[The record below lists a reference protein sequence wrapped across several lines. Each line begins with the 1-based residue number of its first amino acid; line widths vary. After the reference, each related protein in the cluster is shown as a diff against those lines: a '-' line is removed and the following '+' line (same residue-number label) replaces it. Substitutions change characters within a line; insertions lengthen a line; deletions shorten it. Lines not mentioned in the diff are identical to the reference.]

1 MAVIITLLILGH
13 SASTTIK
20 FSTVHHHT
28 QSTISDLLRQTM
40 ATCCCPSLRS
50 HYAHSLRFGHCP
62 HGPFRLKISLHY
74 LQPFFWHDSCW
85 AAVLYILGCRRDT
98 ATNLSVQAG
107 TSPPRP
113 SCCPHDNKYDVDAF
127 RGRNFLPYAIGD
139 RLLYNELALPGIAE
153 CTCVFLLCYLLYIPL
168 VSFDIEPSL
177 LCVFD

>member
-1 MAVIITLLILGH
+1 MSTMAVIITLLILGH

-74 LQPFFWHDSCW
+74 LQLRTQLLVGRKVHPGIVVPLEMRQHSKVH
-85 AAVLYILGCRRDT
+85 ARLYVSIQKQQHQLEI
-98 ATNLSVQAG
+98 VQA
-107 TSPPRP
+107 RW
-113 SCCPHDNKYDVDAF
+113 
-127 RGRNFLPYAIGD
+127 
-139 RLLYNELALPGIAE
+139 LLKRFARRVN
-153 CTCVFLLCYLLYIPL
+153 
-168 VSFDIEPSL
+168 
-177 LCVFD
+177 